1 MQGKAVSWPKPGSR
15 RETHRGRRASARLFG
30 AGAVLQ
36 PVARGVEDTARSMLG
51 ESTSRVMQGWRQVQA
66 LQSRAKLAQSR
77 GSCCSAEAGAK
88 RVCRGRSDRGARAGG
103 NRGNQN
109 QSSRKPS
116 RGLRR
121 AVRKMPRPAAQQDT
135 VFEVN
140 RCRCRRLVSHLR
152 VLNAGGSEQAHII
165 FFIEIK
171 VNFFIS
177 ISFKDLRARSPRVV
191 PAGPTAPTW
200 SGRSV
205 RPAPARRGGGQTR
218 GPANGP
224 QSPRR

>member
-15 RETHRGRRASARLFG
+15 RETHQGLEALAHLFG

-36 PVARGVEDTARSMLG
+36 PVARGVEDMARSMLC
-51 ESTSRVMQGWRQVQA
+51 ESTSRAVQGRRHVQA
-66 LQSRAKLAQSR
+66 LQSRTSLAQCR
-77 GSCCSAEAGAK
+77 GSCCSAKTGAK

-177 ISFKDLRARSPRVV
+177 ISFKDLRACSPRVV

-200 SGRSV
+200 SGLSA
-205 RPAPARRGGGQTR
+205 RPAAARRGGGQTR